1 MAVLTVRNV
10 RQAYGSRTVIDDL
23 SFTLGSG
30 VHALLGPNGAG
41 KTTLLRTLA
50 TVVPPVRGHILID
63 RVELTGPTLD
73 EVRRRIGYLPQNFG
87 IDPAMTVA
95 EFVYYAAWARGV
107 PKSLRKA
114 AVGEALEKVDLV
126 GQRAIKMKRLSGGMV
141 QRSGIAWAIV
151 GNPVLILLD
160 EPTVGLDPLQR
171 IQFREIIARQRD
183 SVVVLSTH
191 LTDDADAI
199 ADSVIV
205 LDDGAMRFQGSPAEL
220 AQLGTLESPGATPIE
235 RGFTSLIAIGAQAEE
250 T

>member
-1 MAVLTVRNV
+1 MLTVLNV
-10 RQAYGSRTVIDDL
+10 QQGYGARVVIGDL
-23 SFTLGSG
+23 SFSLAPG

-50 TVVPPVRGHILID
+50 TVDPHMRGQILID
-63 RVELTGPTLD
+63 GVELTGRTLD
-73 EVRRRIGYLPQNFG
+73 EVRRRIGYLPQKFG

-107 PKSLRKA
+107 PRPLRRA
-114 AVGEALEKVDLV
+114 AVGEALEKVDLLV
-126 GQRAIKMKRLSGGMV
+126 DLRATKMKRLSGGMR

-151 GNPVLILLD
+151 GNPALILLD

-171 IQFREIIARQRD
+171 IQFRGIIAQQRD

-191 LTDDADAI
+191 LTDDVEAV

-205 LDDGAMRFQGSPAEL
+205 LDDGAMRFQGPPAEL
-220 AQLGTLESPGATPIE
+220 AAVGTAASPGDTPLE
-235 RGFTSLIAIGAQAEE
+235 RGFTSLIVAGARRAE